1 MYELYFIYFD
11 GQEFFEGSYPTY
23 EIALKHAKTMKTLYS
38 KGLYKIKEHEDVKN
52 KCDCGSELVFEEQ
65 LSVLD
70 EYDDKLLV
78 CNKYYCPKCFDQYEI
93 NEEILKGG
101 VNNG

>member
-1 MYELYFIYFD
+1 MD
-11 GQEFFEGSYPTY
+11 
-23 EIALKHAKTMKTLYS
+23 K
-38 KGLYKIKEHEDVKN
+38 KEKN
-52 KCDCGSELVFEEQ
+52 YCDCGSELVFEEQ

-78 CNKYYCPKCFDQYEI
+78 CNKYYCPECFDEYEI

-101 VNNG
+101 F